1 MKKGDIA
8 MIVLIAGVSILV
20 SFLIA
25 NQISFL
31 KPPEKGE
38 DVQKINIKIDPA
50 VTDPDTQLFTSEA
63 INPTVKTV
71 IGNGK

>member
-50 VTDPDTQLFTSEA
+50 VAEPDTQLFTSKA